1 MLRYS
6 LVLLAGLAVTAPASA
21 NWAEKMFEETSKDFG
36 PVPRGPQLVHHFR
49 LVNNTGTP
57 VTISGIRVSCG
68 CTSAYA
74 IQGTLQPGEATA
86 VVATMDTNRFVG
98 SKAVT
103 VYVTFGQPSFDE
115 VRLLVQAYGRSDFAV
130 TPDTLTFGQTRRGTN
145 KTATATIVFYGTTD
159 TRITEIKPESLYI
172 KPEFKEIRR
181 QDGEVAYEVT
191 AHLRKDIPA
200 GKWFADIWIKTNNPS
215 LPQLRV
221 PLTVEVESTLTAAP
235 EAVAVGQV
243 KAGSETEQRVIVRAA
258 APFKITAIDGT
269 DALLSIKDN
278 TTEAKEVHVLTIK
291 LKAAKAGD
299 LARTL
304 HIHTDLPQDGNL
316 DLPISARIM
325 P

>member
-6 LVLLAGLAVTAPASA
+6 LVLLAGLAVTAPVSA
-21 NWAEKMFEETSKDFG
+21 NWAEKMFTETSADFG

-49 LVNNTGTP
+49 LVNNTGNP
-57 VTISGIRVSCG
+57 VTITGIRVSCG

-74 IQGTLQPGEATA
+74 IKGSLQPGEATA
-86 VVATMDTNRFVG
+86 VVATMDTTRFVG
-98 SKAVT
+98 AKSVT

-130 TPDTLTFGQTRRGTN
+130 TPDTLAFGQMRRGSN
-145 KTATATIVFYGTTD
+145 QPATTTIVFYGTTD
-159 TRITEIKPESLYI
+159 TRITEIKPESSYI
-172 KPEFKEIRR
+172 QPEFKEMRR
-181 QDGEVAYEVT
+181 QNGEVAYEVS
-191 AHLRKDIPA
+191 ARLRNDIPA
-200 GKWFADIWIKTNNPS
+200 GKWFADVWVKTNNPS
-215 LPQLRV
+215 MPQLRV

-235 EAVAVGQV
+235 EAIAVGQV
-243 KAGSETEQRVIVRAA
+243 KAGSETEQRVIVRGAA
-258 APFKITAIDGT
+258 AFKITSIDGT
-269 DALLSIKDN
+269 DASLSIKDN

-291 LKAAKAGD
+291 LKAGEAGE

-304 HIHTDLPQDGNL
+304 RIHTDLPQDGNL

>member
-21 NWAEKMFEETSKDFG
+21 SWAEKLFEETSKDFG

-49 LVNNTGTP
+49 LVNNTANT

-74 IQGTLQPGEATA
+74 ITGTLQPGEATA
-86 VVATMDTNRFVG
+86 VVATMDTNRFIG

-103 VYVTFGQPSFDE
+103 IYVTFGQPSFDE

-130 TPDTLTFGQTRRGTN
+130 TPDTLAFGQIRRGSGQA
-145 KTATATIVFYGTTD
+145 ATTTIVFYGTSEA
-159 TRITEIKPESLYI
+159 RITEIKPESSYI

-181 QDGEVAYEVT
+181 QNGEVAYEVS
-191 AHLRKDIPA
+191 ARLRKDIPP
-200 GKWFADIWIKTNNPS
+200 GKWFADVWVKTNNPS

-221 PLTVEVESTLTAAP
+221 PLTVEVEATLSAAP
-235 EAVAVGQV
+235 EAIAVGEV
-243 KAGSETEQRVIVRAA
+243 KAGSETEQRVILRAA

-269 DALLSIKDN
+269 DAQLSIKDN
-278 TTEAKEVHVLTIK
+278 TTEAKATHVLTIK
-291 LKAAKAGD
+291 VRAEAAGD

-304 HIHTDLPQDGNL
+304 RIHTDLPQDGNL

>member
-21 NWAEKMFEETSKDFG
+21 SWAEKLFEETSKDFG
-36 PVPRGPQLVHHFR
+36 PVARGPQLVHHFR

-57 VTISGIRVSCG
+57 VTITGIRVSCG

-74 IQGTLQPGEATA
+74 IKGTLQPGEATA
-86 VVATMDTNRFVG
+86 VVATMDSNRFLG
-98 SKAVT
+98 AKAVT
-103 VYVTFGQPSFDE
+103 IYVTFGQPSFDE

-130 TPDTLTFGQTRRGTN
+130 TPDTLAFGRIPRGAPQAVRT
-145 KTATATIVFYGTTD
+145 TVVFYGASD
-159 TRITEIKPESLYI
+159 VRITEIKPESSYI

-191 AHLRKDIPA
+191 ARVRNDIPA
-200 GKWFADIWIKTNNPS
+200 GKWFTDVWVKTTNPS

-221 PLTVEVESTLTAAP
+221 PLTVEVESALTAAP
-235 EAVAVGQV
+235 DAIAVGAV
-243 KAGSETEQRVIVRAA
+243 KAGTETEQRVVVRGV
-258 APFKITAIDGT
+258 APFKITSIDGT
-269 DALLSIKDN
+269 DNILSIKDN
-278 TTEAKEVHVLTIK
+278 TPEAKETHVLTIK
-291 LKAAKAGD
+291 LKAEAAGD